1 MSVSDKSPMSDLDA
15 ADEEEDR
22 AEPVVA
28 DDAGLAV
35 GIDVGGTK
43 IALLTTDVASGD
55 DLAQDRFPTPADV
68 GPAAFTE
75 MLIESIR
82 AVVKTTG
89 RTPESLRAVGIAM
102 PGQVDFDH
110 GRVISAG
117 NLEGWEDIP
126 LRDIVSRALDVPV
139 FVEHDANA
147 AVLGERWRG
156 GARKMHNFVFL
167 ALGTGVGAGIV
178 VNGRLHRGFH
188 NAAGEMG
195 NLIMARSYL
204 GKERDGHGNLE
215 RLIGGKGIRH
225 TAHRITGE
233 ELGTGEVLARAET
246 DGRLAPLAARVAD
259 HVAMAIIAISVVLD
273 PEAIFI
279 GGGTVAA
286 GDWFIGEIR
295 DRVRRELTHPPAIMQ
310 SVLGEN
316 AQLHGAVFGALWE
329 LDPELAL
336 REELR

>member
-1 MSVSDKSPMSDLDA
+1 MSDKTPMGDLA
-15 ADEEEDR
+15 ATDDVEGR
-22 AEPVVA
+22 SEPIVS

-35 GIDVGGTK
+35 GVDVGGTK
-43 IALLTTDVASGD
+43 IALLATDVASGD
-55 DLAQDRFPTPADV
+55 DLAEDRFPTPTDV

-75 MLIESIR
+75 TLVESIR
-82 AVVKTTG
+82 ALVNTTG
-89 RTPESLRAVGIAM
+89 HPPDCLRAVGIAM

-110 GRVISAG
+110 GRVIRAG
-117 NLEGWEDIP
+117 NLAGWEDIP
-126 LRDIVSRALDVPV
+126 LRDIVSRLLAVPV
-139 FVEHDANA
+139 FVEQDANA
-147 AVLGERWRG
+147 AALGERWRG
-156 GARKMHNFVFL
+156 GAKKMHNFVFL

-204 GKERDGHGNLE
+204 GKERNGHGNLE
-215 RLIGGKGIRH
+215 LLVGGRGIRQ
-225 TAHRITGE
+225 AAQRITGE
-233 ELGTGEVLARAET
+233 ELGTGEALALGET
-246 DGRLAPLAARVAD
+246 DERLAPILAKVAD
-259 HVAMAIIAISVVLD
+259 YVAMAIIGISVVLD
-273 PEAIFI
+273 PEALFI

-286 GDWFIGEIR
+286 GDRFIGEIR
-295 DRVRRELTHPPAIMQ
+295 ERVRQELAHPPAIMQ

-329 LDPELAL
+329 LDPDLAL